1 MAMLKKMFIGDLLAR
16 AGELEG
22 STVRVCGWIHGIRDV
37 GRIKFL
43 VLRDRTGF
51 IQAVVKKGEAPDDV
65 FEAAESLRIESV
77 VCVDGVLVRGRAKEG
92 YEIKAIGLQVLSSP
106 VEPLPLE
113 PDTSLKSILAT
124 RLNYRWLDLRN
135 PRVTRVFVFESW
147 VAARFR
153 EYYESQGFVEIFTPK
168 IVAAGTE
175 SGAEVFPVIYFG
187 REAFLAQSP
196 QFYKQF
202 AVIGGLERVF
212 EVGPVFRAEPHHTT
226 RHLTEY
232 HSLDI
237 EFGFIEDYND
247 VMDMVEGFFKH
258 LVDSLVRDPMIKPIL
273 EEFSVEVRMP
283 KEIPRI
289 SIRDAYKILE
299 ENYGKKIEYGDDLD
313 SEGERLLGKYVR
325 EVYDSDFVFVTEY
338 PWKVRPFYTM
348 RKEDEPDWT
357 YGFDLLYKGLEV
369 VTGGQREHRYDK
381 LLENLRDK
389 GLNPESFQF
398 YLDFFKHGAP
408 PHGGA
413 GMGLER
419 IVMQTLGL
427 DNIREARLL
436 PRDPERVTP

>member
-1 MAMLKKMFIGDLLAR
+1 MLKRLFIGDLLAR
-16 AGELEG
+16 EDLVG
-22 STVRVCGWIHGIRDV
+22 SQVRVCGWVHNIRDV

-51 IQAVVKKGEAPDDV
+51 IQAVVKAGEAPEWV
-65 FEAAESLRIESV
+65 VEEASKLKLESV
-77 VCVDGVLVRGRAKEG
+77 VCVDGVLARGKAKEG
-92 YEIKAIGLQVLSSP
+92 VEVKVKSIRILSTP

-113 PDTSLKSILAT
+113 PDTSTGSILAT

-135 PRVTRVFVFESW
+135 PRVTKIFLLESW
-147 VAARFR
+147 VAWQFR
-153 EYYESQGFVEIFTPK
+153 EYYRSQGFVEIFTPK

-237 EFGFIEDYND
+237 ELGFIEGYED
-247 VMDMVEGFFKH
+247 VMDYVEGFFKEM
-258 LVDSLVRDPMIKPIL
+258 LGNLQRDPQLKPIL
-273 EEFSVEVRMP
+273 EEFNVDILVP
-283 KEIPRI
+283 KEVPRV

-299 ENYGKKIEYGDDLD
+299 EEYGKKIPYGEDLD
-313 SEGERLLGKYVR
+313 SEAERLLGDYAR
-325 EVYDSDFVFVTEY
+325 RHYDSDLIFITEY

-348 RKEDEPDWT
+348 RKEDEPEWT

-369 VTGGQREHRYDK
+369 VTGGQREHRYEA
-381 LLENLRDK
+381 LLDNLKDK
-389 GLNPESFQF
+389 GLNPESFKF

>member
-1 MAMLKKMFIGDLLAR
+1 MLKKAFIGDLLAR

-22 STVRVCGWIHGIRDV
+22 SNVRVCGWLHGVRDV

-51 IQAVVKKGEAPDDV
+51 IQAVVKKGEAPDEV
-65 FEAAESLRIESV
+65 FEAAESLRMEAV
-77 VCVDGVLVRGRAKEG
+77 VCVDGVLVKGRAKEG
-92 YEIKAIGLQVLSSP
+92 YEIKATGLQVLSSP

-135 PRVTRVFVFESW
+135 PRVTKIFVFESW

-247 VMDMVEGFFKH
+247 VMDVVEGFFRH
-258 LVDSLVRDPMIKPIL
+258 LVDSLTRDPRVKPIL
-273 EEFSVEVRMP
+273 EEFNVEVRMP

-338 PWKVRPFYTM
+338 PWSVRPFYTM

-369 VTGGQREHRYDK
+369 VTGGQREHRYEK
-381 LLENLRDK
+381 LLDNLKDK

>member
-22 STVRVCGWIHGIRDV
+22 STVRVCGWVHGIRDV

-65 FEAAESLRIESV
+65 FETAESLRIESV
-77 VCVDGVLVRGRAKEG
+77 VCVDGVLARGRAKEG
-92 YEIKAIGLQVLSSP
+92 YEIKATGLQVLSSP

-273 EEFSVEVRMP
+273 EEFNVEVRMP